1 MKFALRTLLLLPAWL
16 VLQNFNVKTVD
27 DGRPTVDGT
36 HSLFTIA
43 SGKSMETPSML
54 HPSSSSIHRP
64 AYTVDRQP
72 STVNRQ
78 PFTAYKIRKI
88 VLDAGHGGKDPG
100 CKGVISKEKDNALN
114 IVLKLGE
121 MINGAFPEVE
131 VIYTR
136 QTDEFIE
143 LNERAAIA
151 NRNKADLFISVHCN
165 AVKAPHINGAE
176 TYVMGLHTAEHNLEV
191 AKRENASIFYE
202 ENYQKNYEGYDP
214 NSPEAHIIG
223 SVWQS
228 AYLEQSI
235 LFASLVQQFA
245 LSTAS
250 RVDKGVKQAGFL
262 VLRETSMPAVLVET
276 GFLTNRTEEEFVAS
290 EEGQAQLAQA
300 IFEAFESYKQQV
312 EGAVAEQKTNAQK
325 NNTTPPK
332 TTTPPQKNTSGPM
345 AANTP
350 PKPAQTSNIA
360 EQQTVKPSTTPAK
373 TQTPATPKK
382 QTPAQQKTQTP
393 DSGTASVSVVEYQP
407 EKTSPPAKSQ
417 SGTAQKTQA
426 PANTYLFESGSSD
439 VSVAEPIGPFRI
451 FLLSWPM
458 RMDKNSGQMALLG
471 EITEEKI
478 EGNYY
483 YFTGRYDTLTEA
495 EKMLPEIKNL
505 GFRTASIVSGR

>member
-1 MKFALRTLLLLPAWL
+1 MT
-16 VLQNFNVKTVD
+16 
-27 DGRPTVDGT
+27 G
-36 HSLFTIA
+36 S
-43 SGKSMETPSML
+43 SKSMESPCFTNSTL
-54 HPSSSSIHRP
+54 SP
-64 AYTVDRQP
+64 AGQP
-72 STVNRQ
+72 PVIG
-78 PFTAYKIRKI
+78 AYKIKKV

-100 CKGVISKEKDNALN
+100 CKGAVSKEKDNALA

-121 MINGAFPEVE
+121 MIKGAFPEVE

-191 AKRENASIFYE
+191 AKRENAAIYYE
-202 ENYQKNYEGYDP
+202 DDYQKNYEGYDP

-290 EEGQAQLAQA
+290 EEGQSQLAQA

-325 NNTTPPK
+325 NNVTPPK
-332 TTTPPQKNTSGPM
+332 TTTPAQKNTSGPM
-345 AANTP
+345 AVNTP
-350 PKPAQTSNIA
+350 PKPAPTSNTA
-360 EQQTVKPSTTPAK
+360 EQKTDKPSTSATKSQTAA
-373 TQTPATPKK
+373 TQKK
-382 QTPAQQKTQTP
+382 QTPAPPKTQTAT
-393 DSGTASVSVVEYQP
+393 SGPTSISVVEYQP
-407 EKTSPPAKSQ
+407 DQPSASPAKSQ
-417 SGTAQKTQA
+417 TSAKPKTQA
-426 PANTYLFESGSSD
+426 AATNTTNISI
-439 VSVAEPIGPFRI
+439 AEPIGPFRI

-458 RMDKNSGQMALLG
+458 RMDKNSGQLALLG
-471 EITEEKI
+471 EVMEEKI

-483 YFTGRYDTLTEA
+483 YFTGKYDTMDEA

-505 GFRTASIVSGR
+505 GFRTASIVSAR